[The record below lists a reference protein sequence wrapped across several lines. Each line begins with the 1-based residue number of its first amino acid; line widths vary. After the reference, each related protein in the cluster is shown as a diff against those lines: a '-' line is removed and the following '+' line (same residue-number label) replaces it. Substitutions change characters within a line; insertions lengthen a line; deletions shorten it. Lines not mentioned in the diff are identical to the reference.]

1 MEIMITHD
9 HLDARGMRIVNQ
21 RADLRFIIEQF
32 DIDNINQST
41 ACGLAVE
48 RKIGF
53 VAELGFATFFL
64 TAEGKQQRKR
74 FQRATDFR
82 QRGHHWAIS
91 LTWAKWS
98 TRHSIISAP
107 ASTKAVGVTQYLIQV
122 LPISGTQMRVSLPER

>member
-48 RKIGF
+48 RK
-53 VAELGFATFFL
+53 
-64 TAEGKQQRKR
+64 
-74 FQRATDFR
+74 
-82 QRGHHWAIS
+82 
-91 LTWAKWS
+91 
-98 TRHSIISAP
+98 
-107 ASTKAVGVTQYLIQV
+107 
-122 LPISGTQMRVSLPER
+122 

>member
-82 QRGHHWAIS
+82 QRGHHRAIS
-91 LTWAKWS
+91 LT
-98 TRHSIISAP
+98 
-107 ASTKAVGVTQYLIQV
+107 GQ
-122 LPISGTQMRVSLPER
+122 SGQRAIR

>member
-74 FQRATDFR
+74 FQRATDFASA
-82 QRGHHWAIS
+82 AITWPS
-91 LTWAKWS
+91 L
-98 TRHSIISAP
+98 
-107 ASTKAVGVTQYLIQV
+107 
-122 LPISGTQMRVSLPER
+122 

>member
-1 MEIMITHD
+1 MITHD

-53 VAELGFATFFL
+53 VAELGFATFL
-64 TAEGKQQRKR
+64 LRKVNSSGSA
-74 FQRATDFR
+74 F
-82 QRGHHWAIS
+82 
-91 LTWAKWS
+91 
-98 TRHSIISAP
+98 SAP
-107 ASTKAVGVTQYLIQV
+107 R
-122 LPISGTQMRVSLPER
+122 ISPARPSLGHL

>member
-64 TAEGKQQRKR
+64 LRKVNSSGSAFSAPR
-74 FQRATDFR
+74 
-82 QRGHHWAIS
+82 
-91 LTWAKWS
+91 
-98 TRHSIISAP
+98 ISAS
-107 ASTKAVGVTQYLIQV
+107 AAITGHL
-122 LPISGTQMRVSLPER
+122 

>member
-82 QRGHHWAIS
+82 QRGHHLGHLS
-91 LTWAKWS
+91 DRAKWS

-107 ASTKAVGVTQYLIQV
+107 ASTGPWALPSISSGFYRSAVHK
-122 LPISGTQMRVSLPER
+122 